1 MEVVISTRILLAAMI
16 LCSTLPVVACDSS
29 DSPTPTFAAVS
40 AVGAPASP
48 TPAPGSVDT
57 PVAGTPAPV
66 SPIPTAV
73 PAETPT
79 SGTRAAATPTPV
91 PERTLTAPPTPAS
104 PGAVSLVPMSP
115 LMESLAVT
123 PLEFA
128 DSVMV
133 FADYAGSRAAT
144 GLEDVQG
151 IDDVFSAEN
160 PEAMQRI
167 YEGIAI
173 HPDFLSRAVTL
184 KDRVGLDVYA
194 FDRSIWSSEP
204 RHEAPGFL
212 LIQGKFDIENVIDSL
227 MELDYTNDS
236 YGGAD
241 YYRLGDDFGYSIA
254 HPLRGLGLTLNR
266 VAWLDPWLAAARSTG
281 TIAGLIGVQRDG
293 KPSILVNDGH
303 RALAEAVGEGL
314 LGGAYMPPR
323 WIVEN
328 WNTVNTRPADRL
340 NRYATGA
347 GRWGRLSPY
356 SLALFGYRFREDAE
370 ETVVALFYPD
380 PEAAGNDAHELEQR
394 WNSFHYDP
402 VGPLTEPEPEE
413 TPVTRSCS
421 PFSTTVIRQAAHSV
435 LVGTCPVL
443 RGEDPDSTVKGP
455 TLWQWLFDTRELQ
468 FLAEDLEDLRNR
480 VDDN

>member
-1 MEVVISTRILLAAMI
+1 MIAIRALLIAGILFLIAAA
-16 LCSTLPVVACDSS
+16 VACG
-29 DSPTPTFAAVS
+29 TT
-40 AVGAPASP
+40 
-48 TPAPGSVDT
+48 T
-57 PVAGTPAPV
+57 PVSEARAP
-66 SPIPTAV
+66 
-73 PAETPT
+73 
-79 SGTRAAATPTPV
+79 ATPTPV
-91 PERTLTAPPTPAS
+91 LAPTFTPEST
-104 PGAVSLVPMSP
+104 VPMSP

-123 PLEFA
+123 PLAFA
-128 DSVMV
+128 DSPIL

-144 GLEDVQG
+144 GLEGVQG
-151 IDDVFSAEN
+151 IDDVLSALSAEN

-173 HPDFLSRAVTL
+173 DVDFLSRTVTL

-212 LIQGKFDIENVIDSL
+212 LIQGKFDIENVIDNL

-236 YGGAD
+236 HGGAD

-254 HPLRGLGLTLNR
+254 HPLRRLGLTLNR

-281 TIAGLIGVQRDG
+281 TIAGLIEAQRG
-293 KPSILVNDGH
+293 EKPSILVNDGH
-303 RALAEAVGEGL
+303 RVLAETVGEGL
-314 LGGAYMPPR
+314 LGGAYMPPQ

-328 WNTVNTRPADRL
+328 WNTVNAGPVDRL
-340 NRYATGA
+340 DRYTAGA
-347 GRWGRLSPY
+347 ERWGRLSPY
-356 SLALFGYRFREDAE
+356 SLALFGYRVREDAE

-402 VGPLTEPEPEE
+402 AAGLLTEPEPEE

-443 RGEDPDSTVKGP
+443 RGEDLDPTAQGP
-455 TLWQWLFDTRELQ
+455 SLWSWLFSARELQ
-468 FLAEDLEDLRNR
+468 FLVRDLEDLRNQME
-480 VDDN
+480 NN

>member
-1 MEVVISTRILLAAMI
+1 
-16 LCSTLPVVACDSS
+16 
-29 DSPTPTFAAVS
+29 
-40 AVGAPASP
+40 
-48 TPAPGSVDT
+48 
-57 PVAGTPAPV
+57 
-66 SPIPTAV
+66 
-73 PAETPT
+73 
-79 SGTRAAATPTPV
+79 
-91 PERTLTAPPTPAS
+91 
-104 PGAVSLVPMSP
+104 MSP
-115 LMESLAVT
+115 LMESLAVS
-123 PLEFA
+123 PFEFA
-128 DSVMV
+128 DSVIV

-160 PEAMQRI
+160 PGALQLI
-167 YEGIAI
+167 YEGVAI
-173 HPDFLSRAVTL
+173 HPEFRSSTITL

-212 LIQGKFDIENVIDSL
+212 LIHGKFDIENVIDNL

-236 YGGAD
+236 HGGAD
-241 YYRLGDDFGYSIA
+241 YYRVGDDFGYSIA
-254 HPLRGLGLTLNR
+254 HPLRRLGLTLNR

-281 TIAGLIGVQRDG
+281 AIAGLIEVQRG
-293 KPSILVNDGH
+293 EKPSILVNDGH
-303 RALAEAVGEGL
+303 RVLAEAVGEGL
-314 LGGAYMPPR
+314 LGGAYMPPQ

-340 NRYATGA
+340 DRYTTGA
-347 GRWGRLSPY
+347 ERWGRLSPY
-356 SLALFGYRFREDAE
+356 SLALFGYRVREDAE
-370 ETVVALFYPD
+370 ETAVALFYPD

-443 RGEDPDSTVKGP
+443 RGEDLDLTVKGLC
-455 TLWQWLFDTRELQ
+455 LWLWLFGTRELQ
-468 FLAEDLEDLRNR
+468 FLVRDLEDLRNL

>member
-1 MEVVISTRILLAAMI
+1 MISYVGTLGLLVAILFSGAA
-16 LCSTLPVVACDSS
+16 CNSGGS
-29 DSPTPTFAAVS
+29 
-40 AVGAPASP
+40 
-48 TPAPGSVDT
+48 PAPTVGLSSAT
-57 PVAGTPAPV
+57 GTPAAPV
-66 SPIPTAV
+66 PVQT
-73 PAETPT
+73 
-79 SGTRAAATPTPV
+79 ATPTP
-91 PERTLTAPPTPAS
+91 PT
-104 PGAVSLVPMSP
+104 PMSP
-115 LMESLAVT
+115 LMDSLAAT
-123 PLEFA
+123 PLAFA
-128 DSVMV
+128 DSPTL

-151 IDDVFSAEN
+151 IDDVFSAE
-160 PEAMQRI
+160 EAMERI

-173 HPDFLSRAVTL
+173 DGDFLSRAVTL

-212 LIQGKFDIENVIDSL
+212 LIQGKFDTENVIDNL

-236 YGGAD
+236 HMGAD

-281 TIAGLIGVQRDG
+281 TIAGLIEVQRDG
-293 KPSILVNDGH
+293 KPSILASDGH
-303 RALAEAVGEGL
+303 RTLAEAVGEGL
-314 LGGAYMPPR
+314 LSGAYMPR
-323 WIVEN
+323 QWIVEN
-328 WNTVNTRPADRL
+328 WNTVNAGPVDRL
-340 NRYATGA
+340 DRYKA
-347 GRWGRLSPY
+347 GGERWGQLSPY
-356 SLALFGYRFREDAE
+356 SIALFGYRVREDAE

-380 PEAAGNDAHELEQR
+380 PEAAGNDAPELERR

-402 VGPLTEPEPEE
+402 STGLATQTELEE

-443 RGEDPDSTVKGP
+443 RGEDLDLTVKGP
-455 TLWQWLFDTRELQ
+455 SLWSWLFSARELQ
-468 FLAEDLEDLRNR
+468 FLVRDLEAVRE
-480 VDDN
+480 